1 MGDEQ
6 QNKERDLFGQMVGA
20 TMDAIDGAVDATKGA
35 FDGAVDATMGA
46 LDGASDAFDQVL
58 ESLPTFDEVVAQAVR
73 LPGTGVDRSEY
84 LTKALGRKHAPRVVQ
99 AAIDTTPARAGLTQ
113 KQIARAAKNSI
124 ARDGRRTTAL
134 SFAAGIPG
142 GIAGAVTIPADMIQF
157 YGYLIRTIQKLTYLY
172 GWRDLVHI
180 EEGTADRAASRAL
193 LVFLGVMGDVKRA
206 DKVFKQLATRRIAG
220 ASDQVLRSMMLMGGF
235 DDDLE
240 EISVELGKKMA
251 RRLTGQVAGKTV
263 PVVGGIVSGVLTNTG
278 YGDMSKRLLKEL
290 QRYM

>member
-1 MGDEQ
+1 MGDKQ
-6 QNKERDLFGQMVGA
+6 QSREKDLFGQMVDATRGAINGAVDA
-20 TMDAIDGAVDATKGA
+20 TMGAIDGAVDATAGA
-35 FDGAVDATMGA
+35 I
-46 LDGASDAFDQVL
+46 DGASDALDQVL
-58 ESLPTFDEVVAQAVR
+58 ESLPTFDEVIAQAVR

-84 LTKALGRKHAPRVVQ
+84 LTKALGRKHSQRVVQ

-113 KQIARAAKNSI
+113 KQIARAAKTSI

-142 GIAGAVTIPADMIQF
+142 GLAGAVTIPADMIQF

-172 GWRDLVHI
+172 GWRDLVRI

-220 ASDQVLRSMMLMGGF
+220 ASDQILRSMLLMGGF
-235 DDDLE
+235 DDDLDK
-240 EISVELGKKMA
+240 ISVELGKLMA

-278 YGDMSKRLLKEL
+278 YGDMTKRLLKEL